1 MVEEH
6 PEGKSRTQDELMA
19 KKSDLE
25 RLLRGLEPEL
35 SPHQWVFATVDQ
47 DAPSGLHPFAT
58 IDEEEGLT
66 LVLRREEADRL
77 GLPYDYVAARITLR
91 IRSDLAAVGLTAAVS
106 ARLAA
111 AGISCNVIAGY
122 HHDHLL
128 VPHDRGAEAVRLL
141 EQLAVESATAE

>member
-1 MVEEH
+1 
-6 PEGKSRTQDELMA
+6 MA
-19 KKSDLE
+19 AKLDLE

-35 SPHQWVFATVDQ
+35 SPHQWVFATVGP

-58 IDEEEGLT
+58 IDEEEEGLT
-66 LVLRREEADRL
+66 LILRREEADRL

-111 AGISCNVIAGY
+111 AGVSCNVIAGY

-141 EQLAVESATAE
+141 EQLAVESAAAE